1 MQACETGSCKKLSDL
16 FFEYRHK
23 KKLALPISYAQ
34 YTKSKTMLVQI
45 FVFKKNLVEEQ
56 LICFF
61 LHFFLSTF
69 NQEKTNKIFIWTL
82 IYALVALG
90 LLYEAVKETWCCNTF
105 LGHFW
110 GLCNL
115 MLPSCIFYV
124 YLILKPRPRSWLRIL
139 FPPVWTGGRGKP
151 FTWWRSLAR

>member
-1 MQACETGSCKKLSDL
+1 MLKLQGEMLCRHDKLCKRVKRVLAKSSQICLVNTDI
-16 FFEYRHK
+16 K

-69 NQEKTNKIFIWTL
+69 NQEKTNKIFI
-82 IYALVALG
+82 
-90 LLYEAVKETWCCNTF
+90 
-105 LGHFW
+105 
-110 GLCNL
+110 
-115 MLPSCIFYV
+115 
-124 YLILKPRPRSWLRIL
+124 
-139 FPPVWTGGRGKP
+139 
-151 FTWWRSLAR
+151 